1 MLYKKTKVNKDVDM
15 NDKYRFIKMLYMG
28 LKFDAFQG
36 SLTITVKFRR
46 FYEVVRSRQKGDSS
60 PRPQIFNTS

>member
-1 MLYKKTKVNKDVDM
+1 M